1 MFPEHSLVRRGSQI
15 ADTITQRILQEQACT
30 IPEIHWLQRRGE
42 CSRGYDLI
50 YAYRIVEQLRII
62 KLRFMQRSELC
73 NSCPLERQN
82 HNHHACGQE
91 DQARQ
96 ESIASKK

>member
-1 MFPEHSLVRRGSQI
+1 
-15 ADTITQRILQEQACT
+15 
-30 IPEIHWLQRRGE
+30 
-42 CSRGYDLI
+42 
-50 YAYRIVEQLRII
+50 
-62 KLRFMQRSELC
+62 MQRSELC